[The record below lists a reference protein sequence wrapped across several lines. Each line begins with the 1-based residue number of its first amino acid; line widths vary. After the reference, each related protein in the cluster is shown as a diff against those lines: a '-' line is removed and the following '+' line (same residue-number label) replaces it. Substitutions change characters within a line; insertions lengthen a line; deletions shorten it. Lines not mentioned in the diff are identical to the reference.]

1 MTVMNILVGLT
12 VWTAV
17 SVVASLA
24 IGAFMSFGSVND
36 AMIPVP
42 SHVPAHKTA
51 A

>member
-1 MTVMNILVGLT
+1 MTVANILMALT
-12 VWTAV
+12 VWTVV
-17 SVVASLA
+17 SVVAGLA

-36 AMIPVP
+36 DLMPVP